1 MISTNGSA
9 WGTPCSGSQ
18 LQTPS
23 SLVTSDWSIPSAS
36 PAAAATPKD
45 WNRATS
51 ATPSAGT
58 MNSVY
63 DVGST
68 VETGAIR
75 IPAMPASIVASI
87 QLPAPMRFA
96 DSPIRDAPR
105 SFSALARVAS
115 PKRVKR

>member
-1 MISTNGSA
+1 
-9 WGTPCSGSQ
+9 
-18 LQTPS
+18 
-23 SLVTSDWSIPSAS
+23 
-36 PAAAATPKD
+36 
-45 WNRATS
+45 
-51 ATPSAGT
+51 

-75 IPAMPASIVASI
+75 IPAMPASTVASI

-96 DSPIRDAPR
+96 DSPISAAPR